1 MHQILIN
8 RDEIPIRAD
17 VLVSK
22 NFPEYSRSALHKLFE
37 SSDIYD
43 KYNIAVKP
51 GDKIKP
57 NELINVNT
65 SILKKP
71 IKNISIPIIYEDDNV
86 IVIDKPAGI
95 LSHANNSI
103 NPEPSVASFIRSKVI
118 NIYGDRAGI
127 VHRLDRGTS
136 GVMICA
142 KNEDT
147 MKYLQKQFSSRKVSK
162 TYYAIANGQISNK
175 KIEIDI
181 PVGRDPKNPK
191 KFIATN
197 AGKSA
202 LTNVELIKYIKQT
215 SLLKIKPLTGRTHQ
229 IRVHLSYINH
239 PIVGDEMYGGKK
251 SDRIYLHAESLEIN
265 IPKGI
270 RKIFNSK
277 LPKEFLNE

>member
-229 IRVHLSYINH
+229 IRVHLNYINH
-239 PIVGDEMYGGKK
+239 PIVGDEMYGGEK